1 MVYIMKNTRI
11 QLAILACLSFFMLSC
26 SNNDLDTELPVVTKA
41 DDATIF
47 ANAVVS
53 TPSHGNLPFT
63 TVSMEKSAE
72 DGLTYLFDNTGGKMS
87 YEMLYLS
94 IAFDDKDLDHVLFM
108 MPCSNDSR
116 DFAGSMTDK
125 SYRGSFIV
133 HERDDSHFLVEFK
146 KLTFA
151 LSDGDYILNGYVK
164 YEKK

>member
-26 SNNDLDTELPVVTKA
+26 SNIDLEDIELPVITKA

-53 TPSHGNLPFT
+53 TPSHGDLPFT
-63 TVSMEKSAE
+63 TASMEESAK
-72 DGLTYLFDNTGGKMS
+72 DGLAYLFANTGGKMS
-87 YEMLYLS
+87 DEMLFLS

-116 DFAGSMTDK
+116 DMTDE
-125 SYRGSFIV
+125 SNGGSFIV